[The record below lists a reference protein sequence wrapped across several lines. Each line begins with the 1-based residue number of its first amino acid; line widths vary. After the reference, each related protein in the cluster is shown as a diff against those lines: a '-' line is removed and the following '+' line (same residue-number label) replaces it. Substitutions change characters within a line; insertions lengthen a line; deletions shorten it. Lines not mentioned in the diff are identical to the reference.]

1 MIMRLLNEKEI
12 RWCLSSLW
20 QGLAHFMQEVLRLHF
35 NFRIGADVPK
45 VAVEGKF
52 GPRAY
57 TSISERSLVPEV
69 ADECKFGPLCLHFCF

>member
-1 MIMRLLNEKEI
+1 MVPF
-12 RWCLSSLW
+12 SSDL
-20 QGLAHFMQEVLRLHF
+20 VSYPRLHF

-57 TSISERSLVPEV
+57 TSIADGFLRFRRS
-69 ADECKFGPLCLHFCF
+69 